1 MGCRYRYID
10 LDANSTDLDANF
22 PQSPS
27 EPNWGLQCL
36 RGQNTKICVKTAGP
50 AQWPIILTKTKGT
63 TDLVSR
69 TLAPHEP
76 NLNRSA
82 EQ

>member
-1 MGCRYRYID
+1 MRTFHKALRNPTGVFSAFVAKI
-10 LDANSTDLDANF
+10 
-22 PQSPS
+22 PS
-27 EPNWGLQCL
+27 
-36 RGQNTKICVKTAGP
+36 ICVKTAGP

-63 TDLVSR
+63 TDLVTR

-76 NLNRSA
+76 NVNRSA

>member
-1 MGCRYRYID
+1 MKGPFFGWFIYQNTGQMGCRYRYID

-36 RGQNTKICVKTAGP
+36 RGQNTKHLRENGWTCTMADHFNKNEG
-50 AQWPIILTKTKGT
+50 
-63 TDLVSR
+63 
-69 TLAPHEP
+69 
-76 NLNRSA
+76 NY
-82 EQ
+82 